1 MEIKATGNGVEGING
16 TRTQTSA
23 RKASKTFSAELENV
37 MAQGSV
43 KTAPATNKPVE
54 YIVKKG
60 DNLWNIGK
68 LYKINPYQIARDNHL
83 SNPDMIRIGQKL
95 IIQPSSSLAAQ
106 AVQTVQTARTV
117 QPQVSGEV
125 TASWYGAEHHNKKT
139 ASGQRFDMN
148 KNTLAHKTLPLGTKV
163 RLSNPDNGKVAEGIV
178 NDRGPYIKG
187 RDVDVSYAMAKQL
200 GFVQKG
206 VTRLS
211 MEKI

>member
-1 MEIKATGNGVEGING
+1 MMEIKATGNAVEGNNG
-16 TRTQTSA
+16 TRTQASA

-95 IIQPSSSLAAQ
+95 IIQPSSSQVA
-106 AVQTVQTARTV
+106 QTVQTARTV

-125 TASWYGAEHHNKKT
+125 TASWYGAEYHNKKT
-139 ASGQRFDMN
+139 ASGQRFDMY